1 VEETE
6 MQTLNLRYRGQDKT
20 TNVLAF
26 SADLPAELALPLL
39 GDIVICAAVVAR
51 EAQEQD
57 KTNEAHW
64 AHMLVHGT
72 LHLLGYDHQ
81 SNAQALDMEA
91 LETEV
96 LTSLAFPPPYSSPPQ
111 TT

>member
-1 VEETE
+1 MLLSWVECALQHAAYHRPAELSVRVVEETE

-51 EAQEQD
+51 EAQQQD

-72 LHLLGYDHQ
+72 LLDPLL
-81 SNAQALDMEA
+81 
-91 LETEV
+91 
-96 LTSLAFPPPYSSPPQ
+96 
-111 TT
+111 